1 MLPVLFSVVLS
12 PFWAPV
18 AALAVSLLSGAWQG
32 RAARAAGEPWKK
44 ALQAGAVWA
53 GGTAVVLFLAV
64 RMLGDPGNN
73 DLLHLKRPLVIP
85 LHTYGLLIATAFLV
99 AMQLAGRAARRSGLD
114 RERVMD
120 LCFWILLAAMV
131 GSRVLFIIVNWED
144 YAHDPASIFAFWKGG
159 LVFYG
164 GFIGA
169 VLVSV
174 WYMRKHRM
182 PFFPHADAII
192 PSVAIGHAIGRLG
205 CFAAGCCWGAA
216 CDPHLPWA
224 ARFPPES
231 LAYQSQL
238 SNHVIQFGAA
248 RTLPIHPTQLYE
260 AIGELGIFVALTL
273 WRTRKRFHGELLAL
287 YLMLYAPLRALIET
301 MRGDEERGRVFNFLG
316 PLARG
321 AWWNLSTSELIS
333 VAIFAFGVV
342 LYVTLGRRAGG
353 RTEPA
358 AA

>member
-1 MLPVLFSVVLS
+1 MLPVLFTISLT
-12 PFWAPV
+12 PAWAPLV
-18 AALAVSLLSGAWQG
+18 AAAVALAVGAWQARG
-32 RAARAAGEPWKK
+32 ARAASEPWKK
-44 ALQAGAVWA
+44 VAEAGAIWA
-53 GGTAVVLFLAV
+53 GGTALVLYLAV
-64 RMLGDPGNN
+64 KLLGESGNN
-73 DLLHLKRPLVIP
+73 DLLHLTRPLAIP
-85 LHTYGLLIATAFLV
+85 AHTYGLLIATAFLV
-99 AMQLAGRAARRSGLD
+99 AMQLAGHAASRAGLN

-120 LCFWILLAAMV
+120 LCFWILLAAMA
-131 GSRVLFIIVNWED
+131 GSRILFIIVNWDE
-144 YAHDPASIFAFWKGG
+144 YARDPASVFAIWKGG

-169 VLVSV
+169 VAVSV

-182 PFFPHADAII
+182 SFFPYADAII

-238 SNHVIQFGAA
+238 ASRLIPQGAL
-248 RTLPIHPTQLYE
+248 RSIPIHPTQLYE
-260 AIGELGIFVALTL
+260 ALGELCIFVALTL
-273 WRTRKRFHGELLAL
+273 WASRKRFHGELLAL
-287 YLMLYAPLRALIET
+287 YLILYAPLRATIET
-301 MRGDEERGRVFNFLG
+301 MRGDEERGRVLNFIG
-316 PLARG
+316 PAARG

-333 VAIFAFGVV
+333 IGIFAAGVL
-342 LYVTLGRRAGG
+342 LYVALGRRAGG
-353 RTEPA
+353 RAEPA

>member
-12 PFWAPV
+12 PFWAPLAA
-18 AALAVSLLSGAWQG
+18 AALSLLSGAWQVRG
-32 RAARAAGEPWKK
+32 SRVAGDPWKK
-44 ALQAGAVWA
+44 ALQAGALWA

-73 DLLHLKRPLVIP
+73 DLLHLKRPLAIP

-99 AMQLAGRAARRSGLD
+99 AMQLAGRAARLAGLD

-131 GSRVLFIIVNWED
+131 GSRILFIMVNWQD

-169 VLVSV
+169 VLVSI
-174 WYMRKHRM
+174 WYMRKNRM
-182 PFFPHADAII
+182 PFIPYADAII
-192 PSVAIGHAIGRLG
+192 PAVAIGHA
-205 CFAAGCCWGAA
+205 
-216 CDPHLPWA
+216 
-224 ARFPPES
+224 
-231 LAYQSQL
+231 
-238 SNHVIQFGAA
+238 
-248 RTLPIHPTQLYE
+248 
-260 AIGELGIFVALTL
+260 L
-273 WRTRKRFHGELLAL
+273 W
-287 YLMLYAPLRALIET
+287 LMLYAPLRALVET
-301 MRGDEERGRVFNFLG
+301 MRGDEERGRVFNFVG
-316 PLARG
+316 PWARG

-333 VAIFAFGVV
+333 VGIFALGVA
-342 LYVTLGRRAGG
+342 LYLVLGRRAGVSAQ
-353 RTEPA
+353 PA

>member
-1 MLPVLFSVVLS
+1 MLPVLFSIVLQ
-12 PFWAPV
+12 PAWAPFA
-18 AALAVSLLSGAWQG
+18 AALVALLLGAWQ
-32 RAARAAGEPWKK
+32 ARGVRVAGEPWKN
-44 ALQAGAVWA
+44 ALQTGALWAAGSAAV
-53 GGTAVVLFLAV
+53 LYFAV
-64 RMLGDPGNN
+64 RKLGDAGND
-73 DLLHLKRPLVIP
+73 DLLHLTRPLVIP
-85 LHTYGLLIATAFLV
+85 VHTYGLLIAAAFLV
-99 AMQLAGRAARRSGLD
+99 AMQLAGRAARRAGLD

-120 LCFWILLAAMV
+120 LCFWILVAAMV
-131 GSRVLFIIVNWED
+131 GSRLLFVVVNWDDYSGHLYRILFIWE
-144 YAHDPASIFAFWKGG
+144 GG

-164 GFIGA
+164 GFLGA
-169 VLVSV
+169 VLFSI
-174 WYMRKHRM
+174 WYMRRHRM
-182 PFFPHADAII
+182 SFFPHADVVI

-238 SNHVIQFGAA
+238 ANHVIQYGAA
-248 RTLPIHPTQLYE
+248 RTLAIHPTQLYE

-287 YLMLYAPLRALIET
+287 YLVLYAPLRALIET

-333 VAIFAFGVV
+333 VGIFALGIG
-342 LYVTLGRRAGG
+342 LYVALGRRAGG
-353 RTEPA
+353 RAEPVA
-358 AA
+358 A